1 MMDPMA
7 DNEHQPPA
15 PAEGQPAGAAPGE
28 QSVPPPAGPADLAAA
43 TPPAGTAVP
52 YQPAPPAVPPAPAA
66 MPAAPPPA
74 VRAPTEIT
82 PDQVRQFQEFQQF
95 QELMRQQADQ
105 GFPPPATPPPPGF
118 LQPWGPPPKKPSAP
132 VRFLKALGGK
142 IVTAVLVVALLALG
156 GLWAI
161 DQFFGKDNEDQS
173 ADKTGGQGPQG
184 NIVFPRNP
192 YEAVRQ
198 IYDFTAQNRDGVKDT
213 NLVCLKFTEDARAQF
228 AENLG
233 YTNCDEAVRALS
245 EEVTDPNA
253 YAESMPS
260 ATQAEITGTTIR
272 ISSCEDSYEGI
283 QGGPPLGVFTLTQV
297 EGSVGGQW
305 IISGHQTE
313 TCDPSPSTS
322 SPPTS

>member
-1 MMDPMA
+1 MA
-7 DNEHQPPA
+7 DNEHPQEPPA
-15 PAEGQPAGAAPGE
+15 APPPASEQPAQDITPLLPAPPPAAPGGL
-28 QSVPPPAGPADLAAA
+28 PPALAHDQ
-43 TPPAGTAVP
+43 G
-52 YQPAPPAVPPAPAA
+52 
-66 MPAAPPPA
+66 APPPA
-74 VRAPTEIT
+74 VRAPTEVT

-105 GFPPPATPPPPGF
+105 GFKSPTTPPPPGF

-142 IVTAVLVVALLALG
+142 IVTAVLVAALLVLG
-156 GLWAI
+156 GYFAI
-161 DQFFGKDNEDQS
+161 DYFFGKDNEDQS

-233 YTNCDEAVRALS
+233 YADCDEAVRALS

-260 ATQAEITGTTIR
+260 ASQDEITGTTIL
-272 ISSCEDSYEGI
+272 ISSCDDSYEGI
-283 QGGPPLGVFTLTQV
+283 QGGPSLGVFTLTQI

-305 IISGHQTE
+305 IISGHRTE
-313 TCDPSPSTS
+313 TCTPTS

>member
-1 MMDPMA
+1 MA
-7 DNEHQPPA
+7 DNDHQPPP
-15 PAEGQPAGAAPGE
+15 PAEPTPAEAA
-28 QSVPPPAGPADLAAA
+28 PPPAPVPAEE
-43 TPPAGTAVP
+43 PV
-52 YQPAPPAVPPAPAA
+52 APP
-66 MPAAPPPA
+66 APPPA

-82 PDQVRQFQEFQQF
+82 PEQVRQFQEFQQF
-95 QELMRQQADQ
+95 QELMRKAADDGLQ
-105 GFPPPATPPPPGF
+105 PPATPPPPGL
-118 LQPWGPPPKKPSAP
+118 LQPWGPPPKQPSAP
-132 VRFLKALGGK
+132 VRFLKALAGK
-142 IVTAVLVVALLALG
+142 IVTAVIVVALLALG
-156 GLWAI
+156 GYFAI
-161 DQFFGKDNEDQS
+161 DYFFGKDNEDQS

-213 NLVCLKFTEDARAQF
+213 NLVCLKFTEEARAQF

-233 YTNCDEAVRALS
+233 YADCDAAVRGLS

-260 ATQAEITGTTIR
+260 GTPDEITGTTIR
-272 ISSCEDSYEGI
+272 ISSCDDSYEGI
-283 QGGPPLGVFTLTQV
+283 QGGPSLGLFTLTQI

-313 TCDPSPSTS
+313 TCDPGL